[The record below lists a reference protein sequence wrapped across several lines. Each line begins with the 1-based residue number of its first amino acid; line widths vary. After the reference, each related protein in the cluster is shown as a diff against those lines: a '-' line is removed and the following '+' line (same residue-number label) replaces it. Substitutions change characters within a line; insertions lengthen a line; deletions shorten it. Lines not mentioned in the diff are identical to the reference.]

1 MRMNTHGAQDYLK
14 TIYTLSGER
23 ATTTGAIAERMGVA
37 HPSATN
43 MVKRL
48 AKAGLVRHDPYGPVE
63 LTPAGKRLAL
73 AIIRR
78 HRLLELYLKN
88 VLGLPLDRVHGEA
101 DQLEH
106 ALSDALT
113 ERLAQVLGDPD
124 VDPHGEPIPGRRIA

>member
-1 MRMNTHGAQDYLK
+1 MKTYAAQDYLK
-14 TIYTLSGER
+14 TIYMLSEER
-23 ATTTGAIAERMGVA
+23 GTTTGAIAERLGVA

-48 AKAGLVRHDPYGPVE
+48 ARDGLVRHAPYGPVE
-63 LTPAGKRLAL
+63 LTAVGKRLAL

-78 HRLLELYLKN
+78 HRLLELYLQN

-106 ALSDALT
+106 ALSDALA

-124 VDPHGEPIPGRRIA
+124 IDPHGEPIPGRRIA